1 MQNNLYP
8 VAKVKGETVEFNPD
22 IQEENEESLNE
33 GSRLPSAVSPL
44 TFVSPTEEELP
55 SRDLVA
61 PKDLPPEGVIK
72 RSRKAAH
79 AKMLRSEMLFRISL
93 MGGGLLV
100 MGLFMTVLGVSVVK
114 AWPSITRFGWAFLW
128 TSTWNP
134 HKQIFGA
141 WTYLVGTFWVTGISL
156 VVAIPVAIL
165 SALFLSDYSPK
176 WLTGIVSTLIE
187 MLAGIPSI
195 GFGAF
200 GIIFMVPLLRDHVE
214 PFLADTLGKRWDFFN
229 GDAMGYGILAAGLVV
244 GIMVIPLVATVTRDS
259 LVMVPRETV
268 EASYALGSTKAEMV
282 FFVKL
287 PAVVPGIIG
296 SVILGFGRAIGET
309 MAVLLLIGNQASIP
323 TSIQD
328 VGYTISSLLANTFTY
343 AVIDPLFSAAEI
355 ELGLILLVISL
366 VVNTVGRELLMK
378 LMGGRLAG
386 SVGGG

>member
-1 MQNNLYP
+1 MGVTLESDKESNMDEGQIL
-8 VAKVKGETVEFNPD
+8 AKETLS
-22 IQEENEESLNE
+22 SLSAVP
-33 GSRLPSAVSPL
+33 SRTLLPSSP
-44 TFVSPTEEELP
+44 ELRP
-55 SRDLVA
+55 DSSDSRGHGPETKSVLRDLRKVS
-61 PKDLPPEGVIK
+61 IK
-72 RSRKAAH
+72 RIH
-79 AKMLRSEMLFRISL
+79 RSERIFQGTL
-93 MGGGLLV
+93 LIGGLFVLA
-100 MGLFMTVLGVSVVK
+100 LFATVLGVSLVE
-114 AWPSITRFGWAFLW
+114 AWPSITRFGWSFLW

-134 HKQIFGA
+134 HRHIFGA
-141 WTYLVGTFWVTGISL
+141 WTYIVGTFWVTGIAL
-156 VVAIPVAIL
+156 LFAIPIAIL
-165 SALFLSDYSPK
+165 SSLFLSDYSPK
-176 WLTGIVSTLIE
+176 WLVGAVSTLME

-195 GFGAF
+195 VFGAF

-214 PFLADTLGKRWDFFN
+214 PFLANTLGRHWDFFN

-343 AVIDPLFSAAEI
+343 AVIDPLYSAAEI

-366 VVNTVGRELLMK
+366 VVNTLGRELLMK

>member
-1 MQNNLYP
+1 MDEGQTL
-8 VAKVKGETVEFNPD
+8 AKETFSTVSAVPPPTLLP
-22 IQEENEESLNE
+22 SSP
-33 GSRLPSAVSPL
+33 GSRPNTPDSSEHGAETKSVL
-44 TFVSPTEEELP
+44 
-55 SRDLVA
+55 RDL
-61 PKDLPPEGVIK
+61 
-72 RSRKAAH
+72 RKVSTQRIH
-79 AKMLRSEMLFRISL
+79 RSERIFQGTL
-93 MGGGLLV
+93 LVGGLFVLA
-100 MGLFMTVLGVSVVK
+100 LFATVLGVSLVE
-114 AWPSITRFGWAFLW
+114 AWPSITKFGWSFLW

-134 HKQIFGA
+134 HRHIFGA
-141 WTYLVGTFWVTGISL
+141 WTYIVGTFWVTGIAL
-156 VVAIPVAIL
+156 LFAIPIAIL
-165 SALFLSDYSPK
+165 SSLFLSDYSPK
-176 WLTGIVSTLIE
+176 WLVGAVSTLME

-195 GFGAF
+195 VFGAF

-214 PFLADTLGKRWDFFN
+214 PFLANTLGRHWDFFN

-343 AVIDPLFSAAEI
+343 AVIDPLYSAAEI

-366 VVNTVGRELLMK
+366 VVNTLGRELLMK

>member
-1 MQNNLYP
+1 MLEINPGLLAKADGNKTGPGESAAGGAEVSVMAFSSAP
-8 VAKVKGETVEFNPD
+8 VS
-22 IQEENEESLNE
+22 QE
-33 GSRLPSAVSPL
+33 GPPSAGGSHEGIL
-44 TFVSPTEEELP
+44 KK
-55 SRDLVA
+55 SRGA
-61 PKDLPPEGVIK
+61 S
-72 RSRKAAH
+72 RSRV
-79 AKMLRSEMLFRISL
+79 LRSEALFRWTL
-93 MGGGLLV
+93 TGGGLMVL
-100 MGLFMTVLGVSVVK
+100 GLFLLVVGVSVVE
-114 AWPSITRFGWAFLW
+114 AWPSITTFGFSFLW

-134 HKQIFGA
+134 HKEIFGA

-165 SALFLSDYSPK
+165 SALFLSDYAPK

-195 GFGAF
+195 VFGAF
-200 GIIFMVPLLRDHVE
+200 GIIFMVPLLRDRVE
-214 PFLADTLGKRWDFFN
+214 PFLANTLGTRWDFFN

-244 GIMVIPLVATVTRDS
+244 GFMVIPLVATVTRDS

-268 EASYALGSTKAEMV
+268 EAAYALGSTKAEMV

-309 MAVLLLIGNQASIP
+309 MAVLLLVGNQASIP
-323 TSIQD
+323 RSIQD

-355 ELGLILLVISL
+355 ELGLILLLISL
-366 VVNTVGRELLMK
+366 AVNTLGRELLMK

>member
-1 MQNNLYP
+1 MGVTLESDKESNMDEGQTL
-8 VAKVKGETVEFNPD
+8 AKETLS
-22 IQEENEESLNE
+22 SL
-33 GSRLPSAVSPL
+33 SAV
-44 TFVSPTEEELP
+44 P
-55 SRDLVA
+55 SRTL
-61 PKDLPPEGVIK
+61 LPPSPELRPDSSDSRGHGPETKSVLRDLRKVSIK
-72 RSRKAAH
+72 RIH
-79 AKMLRSEMLFRISL
+79 RSERIFQGTL
-93 MGGGLLV
+93 LIGGLFVLA
-100 MGLFMTVLGVSVVK
+100 LFATVLGVSLVE
-114 AWPSITRFGWAFLW
+114 AWPSITRFGWSFLW

-134 HKQIFGA
+134 HRHIFGA
-141 WTYLVGTFWVTGISL
+141 WTYIVGTFWVTGIAL
-156 VVAIPVAIL
+156 LFAIPIAIL
-165 SALFLSDYSPK
+165 SSLFLSDYSPK
-176 WLTGIVSTLIE
+176 WLVGAVSTLME

-195 GFGAF
+195 VFGAF

-214 PFLADTLGKRWDFFN
+214 PFLANTLGRHWDFFN

-343 AVIDPLFSAAEI
+343 AVIDPLYSAAEI

-366 VVNTVGRELLMK
+366 VVNTLGRELLMK

>member
-1 MQNNLYP
+1 MGVTLESDKESNMDEGQIL
-8 VAKVKGETVEFNPD
+8 AKETLS
-22 IQEENEESLNE
+22 SLSAVP
-33 GSRLPSAVSPL
+33 SRTLLPSSP
-44 TFVSPTEEELP
+44 ELRP
-55 SRDLVA
+55 DSSDSRGHGPETKSVIRDLRKVST
-61 PKDLPPEGVIK
+61 K
-72 RSRKAAH
+72 RIH
-79 AKMLRSEMLFRISL
+79 RSERIFQGTL
-93 MGGGLLV
+93 LIGGLFVLA
-100 MGLFMTVLGVSVVK
+100 LFATVLGVSLVE
-114 AWPSITRFGWAFLW
+114 AWPSITRFGWSFLW

-134 HKQIFGA
+134 HRHIFGA
-141 WTYLVGTFWVTGISL
+141 WTYIVGTFWVTGIAL
-156 VVAIPVAIL
+156 LFAIPIAIL
-165 SALFLSDYSPK
+165 SSLFLSDYSPK
-176 WLTGIVSTLIE
+176 WLVGAVSTLME

-195 GFGAF
+195 VFGAF

-214 PFLADTLGKRWDFFN
+214 PFLANTLGRHWDFFN

-259 LVMVPRETV
+259 LIMVPRETV

-343 AVIDPLFSAAEI
+343 AVIDPLYSAAEI

-366 VVNTVGRELLMK
+366 VVNTLGRELLMK

>member
-1 MQNNLYP
+1 MGVTLESDKESNMDEGQIL
-8 VAKVKGETVEFNPD
+8 AKETLS
-22 IQEENEESLNE
+22 SLSAVP
-33 GSRLPSAVSPL
+33 SRTLLPSSP
-44 TFVSPTEEELP
+44 ELRP
-55 SRDLVA
+55 DSSDSRGHGPETKSVLRDLRKVS
-61 PKDLPPEGVIK
+61 IK
-72 RSRKAAH
+72 RIH
-79 AKMLRSEMLFRISL
+79 RSERIFQGTL
-93 MGGGLLV
+93 LIGGLFVLA
-100 MGLFMTVLGVSVVK
+100 LFATVLGVSLVE
-114 AWPSITRFGWAFLW
+114 AWPSITRFGWSFLW

-134 HKQIFGA
+134 HRHIFGA
-141 WTYLVGTFWVTGISL
+141 WTYIVGTFWVTGIAL
-156 VVAIPVAIL
+156 LFAIPIAIL
-165 SALFLSDYSPK
+165 SSLFLSDYSPK
-176 WLTGIVSTLIE
+176 WLVGAVSTLME

-195 GFGAF
+195 VFGAF

-214 PFLADTLGKRWDFFN
+214 PFLANTLGRHWDFFN

-244 GIMVIPLVATVTRDS
+244 GIMVIPLIATVTRDS
-259 LVMVPRETV
+259 LIMVPRETV

-309 MAVLLLIGNQASIP
+309 MAVLLLTGNQASIP

-343 AVIDPLFSAAEI
+343 AVIDPLYSAAEI

-366 VVNTVGRELLMK
+366 VVNTLGRELLMK

>member
-1 MQNNLYP
+1 M
-8 VAKVKGETVEFNPD
+8 ETATGKNRGAAVDPSFNGP
-22 IQEENEESLNE
+22 EENDSSLEES
-33 GSRLPSAVSPL
+33 SPSAVAPL
-44 TFVSPTEEELP
+44 TFLSPVADRADQMGPAVPPVPQEGILRK
-55 SRDLVA
+55 SRNASLD
-61 PKDLPPEGVIK
+61 
-72 RSRKAAH
+72 RT
-79 AKMLRSEMLFRISL
+79 LRSETVFRWSL
-93 MGGGLLV
+93 MLGGLLV
-100 MGLFMTVLGVSVVK
+100 AGLFVTVLGVSIVE
-114 AWPSITRFGWAFLW
+114 AWPSITKFGWSFLW

-195 GFGAF
+195 VFGAF

-214 PFLADTLGKRWDFFN
+214 PFLANTLGTKWDFFN

-259 LVMVPRETV
+259 LIMVPRETV

-287 PAVVPGIIG
+287 PSVVPGIIG

-323 TSIQD
+323 SSIQD

-366 VVNTVGRELLMK
+366 VVNTLGRELLMK

>member
-1 MQNNLYP
+1 MGVTL
-8 VAKVKGETVEFNPD
+8 
-22 IQEENEESLNE
+22 ESDTESNMNE
-33 GSRLPSAVSPL
+33 GQTLAKEPLSTLSAVP
-44 TFVSPTEEELP
+44 SPTLSASSPGLQPNTPDSTSEQGSRTKSVL
-55 SRDLVA
+55 RDL
-61 PKDLPPEGVIK
+61 
-72 RSRKAAH
+72 RKVSTQRIH
-79 AKMLRSEMLFRISL
+79 RSERIFQGTL
-93 MGGGLLV
+93 LVGGLFVLA
-100 MGLFMTVLGVSVVK
+100 LFATVLGVSLVE
-114 AWPSITRFGWAFLW
+114 AWPSITKFGWSFLW

-134 HKQIFGA
+134 HRHIFGA
-141 WTYLVGTFWVTGISL
+141 WTYIVGTFWVTGIAL
-156 VVAIPVAIL
+156 LFAIPIAIL
-165 SALFLSDYSPK
+165 SSLFLSDYSPK
-176 WLTGIVSTLIE
+176 WLVGAVSTLME

-195 GFGAF
+195 VFGAF

-214 PFLADTLGKRWDFFN
+214 PFLANTLGRHWDFFN

-343 AVIDPLFSAAEI
+343 AVIDPLYSAAEI

-366 VVNTVGRELLMK
+366 VVNTLGRELLMK

>member
-1 MQNNLYP
+1 
-8 VAKVKGETVEFNPD
+8 
-22 IQEENEESLNE
+22 
-33 GSRLPSAVSPL
+33 VSPV
-44 TFVSPTEEELP
+44 VSVPEPGDPEP
-55 SRDLVA
+55 SPA
-61 PKDLPPEGVIK
+61 PPAAQEGILRK
-72 RSRKAAH
+72 SRKASRDQL
-79 AKMLRSEMLFRISL
+79 LRSERIFRLSL
-93 MGGGLLV
+93 MLGGFLV
-100 MGLFMTVLGVSVVK
+100 AALFVTVLAVCIVE
-114 AWPSITRFGWAFLW
+114 AWPSITRFGWSFLW

-134 HKQIFGA
+134 HKRIFGA

-195 GFGAF
+195 VFGAF

-214 PFLADTLGKRWDFFN
+214 PFLSGTLGTKWDFFN

-244 GIMVIPLVATVTRDS
+244 GLMVIPLVATVTRDS
-259 LVMVPRETV
+259 LIMVPRETV
-268 EASYALGSTKAEMV
+268 EASYALGSTKAETV

-309 MAVLLLIGNQASIP
+309 MAVLLLIGNQAAIP

-343 AVIDPLFSAAEI
+343 AVIDPLYSAAEI

-366 VVNTVGRELLMK
+366 VVNTLGRELLMK

>member
-1 MQNNLYP
+1 MDEGQIL
-8 VAKVKGETVEFNPD
+8 AKERLS
-22 IQEENEESLNE
+22 SLSAVP
-33 GSRLPSAVSPL
+33 SRTLLPSSP
-44 TFVSPTEEELP
+44 ELRP
-55 SRDLVA
+55 DSSDSRGHGPETKSVIRDLRKVST
-61 PKDLPPEGVIK
+61 K
-72 RSRKAAH
+72 RIH
-79 AKMLRSEMLFRISL
+79 RSERIFQGTL
-93 MGGGLLV
+93 LIGGLFVLA
-100 MGLFMTVLGVSVVK
+100 LFATVLGVSLVE
-114 AWPSITRFGWAFLW
+114 AWPSITRFGWSFLW

-134 HKQIFGA
+134 HRHIFGA
-141 WTYLVGTFWVTGISL
+141 WTYIVGTFWVTGIAL
-156 VVAIPVAIL
+156 LFAIPIAIL
-165 SALFLSDYSPK
+165 SSLFLSDYSPK
-176 WLTGIVSTLIE
+176 WLVGAVSTLME

-195 GFGAF
+195 VFGAF

-214 PFLADTLGKRWDFFN
+214 PFLANTLGRHWDFFN

-343 AVIDPLFSAAEI
+343 AVIDPLYSAAEI

-366 VVNTVGRELLMK
+366 VVNTLGRELLMK

>member
-1 MQNNLYP
+1 MGVTLESDKESNMDEGQIL
-8 VAKVKGETVEFNPD
+8 AKETLS
-22 IQEENEESLNE
+22 SLSAVP
-33 GSRLPSAVSPL
+33 SRTLLPSSP
-44 TFVSPTEEELP
+44 ELRP
-55 SRDLVA
+55 DSSDSRGHGPETKSVIRDLRKVST
-61 PKDLPPEGVIK
+61 K
-72 RSRKAAH
+72 RIH
-79 AKMLRSEMLFRISL
+79 RSERIFQGTL
-93 MGGGLLV
+93 LIGGLFVLA
-100 MGLFMTVLGVSVVK
+100 LFATVLGVSLVE
-114 AWPSITRFGWAFLW
+114 AWPSITRFGWSFLW

-134 HKQIFGA
+134 HRHIFGA
-141 WTYLVGTFWVTGISL
+141 WTYIVGTFWVTGIAL
-156 VVAIPVAIL
+156 LFAIPIAIL
-165 SALFLSDYSPK
+165 SSLFLSDYSPK
-176 WLTGIVSTLIE
+176 WLVGAVSTLME

-195 GFGAF
+195 VFGAF

-214 PFLADTLGKRWDFFN
+214 PFLANTLGRHWDFFN

-343 AVIDPLFSAAEI
+343 AVIDPLYSAAEI

-366 VVNTVGRELLMK
+366 VVNTLGRELLMK